1 MWASRG
7 GSGAIRDHRHLLN
20 AWWELS
26 VGDLSGRCP
35 HTRVGLPT
43 DPEGKGTD
51 SSWLMWTPSSPHFT
65 LRLTTSATPIRQ
77 KSDPAPSLP
86 LRKRNHHP
94 HHLRPVVPFRKRAGL
109 LPLRPDQPARCLP
122 YPAQSL
128 TVQPPGA
135 LLYPAHRGFLLTL
148 GESFGGPEESLRS
161 PR

>member
-7 GSGAIRDHRHLLN
+7 GSGAIRDHRHLLD

-26 VGDLSGRCP
+26 VGNLSGRCP

-77 KSDPAPSLP
+77 KSDPAPKPPSP
-86 LRKRNHHP
+86 KAKSSP
-94 HHLRPVVPFRKRAGL
+94 SPSFFS
-109 LPLRPDQPARCLP
+109 DPATTEI
-122 YPAQSL
+122 Y
-128 TVQPPGA
+128 T
-135 LLYPAHRGFLLTL
+135 LTL
-148 GESFGGPEESLRS
+148 HDPLTRGST
-161 PR
+161 